1 MSENRR
7 YYWLKLQ
14 ENFFDDDTIDFIES
28 QENGEKYVLFYLKLC
43 LKALKNEG
51 KLIRYVGEMLL
62 PYDDTGLAKLTRT
75 DVDVVRSALLLFSK
89 IGLIKKLDTGEI
101 FLTQLDEMVGTET
114 QKAKYM
120 RQRRL
125 EKSNNVTRMLP
136 DCYTDIEIE
145 QDIDIEQEKEKEQD
159 MPALDCSKTK
169 NLVNTFY
176 EKITKHNQEQIEQ
189 KKKIPISQNMIAF
202 AQKEG
207 RLILDYIKNED
218 TETVLEAL
226 DNYLTVA
233 NSDTWKTVFSLT
245 AFLKNYN
252 EYTPAFFDPAKYD
265 KETDTEKIVQSF
277 RQKMESDNRF
287 DIGLFLMHKQDWLD
301 AGRPHGEKYWELQE
315 NWDC

>member
-1 MSENRR
+1 METKFIKAKKETNYTVLDNTFIQDTRLSWKAKGVMTYLLSLPDDWVIHLSE
-7 YYWLKLQ
+7 
-14 ENFFDDDTIDFIES
+14 IERH
-28 QENGEKYVLFYLKLC
+28 
-43 LKALKNEG
+43 ATDG
-51 KLIRYVGEMLL
+51 KDSL
-62 PYDDTGLAKLTRT
+62 
-75 DVDVVRSALLLFSK
+75 RSAINELKKYGYILTEQKKDVSGRFCESVYTVYEKPK
-89 IGLIKKLDTGEI
+89 IPYAEKPLAENPYAENPLAENPPLQNTNNTKYEI
-101 FLTQLDEMVGTET
+101 IQST
-114 QKAKYM
+114 
-120 RQRRL
+120 
-125 EKSNNVTRMLP
+125 KST
-136 DCYTDIEIE
+136 
-145 QDIDIEQEKEKEQD
+145 KEC
-159 MPALDCSKTK
+159 ALDCLQTK

-176 EKITKHNQEQIEQ
+176 EKITKHNQEQTEQ

-207 RLILDYIKNED
+207 RLILDYVKNED
-218 TETVLEAL
+218 TETILEAL

-277 RQKMESDNRF
+277 RQKMESDSRF

-301 AGRPHGEKYWELQE
+301 AGRPHGDKYWEMQE